1 MRYELK
7 PCPFCG
13 GDAYFGEEI
22 LCGELVEGVHCRD
35 CEAVAAW
42 NSGTKE
48 SCINTWNTRSITPKQ
63 QLADEMFDMLEHLLN
78 VENLWHDYKSIE
90 DLLSRARGE
99 HHEISTNS
107 QQED

>member
-13 GDAYFGEEI
+13 GNPIDGTGKYPSKNVI
-22 LCGELVEGVHCRD
+22 WCSNQPVNCGNRSMYTVEQ
-35 CEAVAAW
+35 
-42 NSGTKE
+42 
-48 SCINTWNTRSITPKQ
+48 WNTRNLEPKQ

-90 DLLSRARGE
+90 DLISRSRGE